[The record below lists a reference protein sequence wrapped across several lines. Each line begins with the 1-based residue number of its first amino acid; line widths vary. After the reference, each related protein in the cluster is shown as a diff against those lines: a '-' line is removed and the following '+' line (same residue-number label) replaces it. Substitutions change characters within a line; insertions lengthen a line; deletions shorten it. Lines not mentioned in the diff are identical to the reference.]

1 VTLDQVVKVR
11 VLAPQPS
18 RARSRSGLSH
28 HGGLRKKERGLKAKP
43 SSPLIAAP
51 SRSSRLAAPCFKTRP
66 VLGRGRTSRA
76 PFSTRT
82 SNIPRDLRRH
92 GRQRLMRRPRARG
105 AYGLR
110 RDSHYSIDWGVVVEY
125 DSSLGRTQGFT
136 VGGFFLRPFGRFRPR
151 ASPDLLEQIDAAGGA
166 VTPPTAYQGV
176 SERPHEPGSND
187 SSRSRIAAVRIP
199 ISAALRRA
207 CCQICQHDLNTSESP
222 GTR

>member
-1 VTLDQVVKVR
+1 VPLDQVVKVR

-18 RARSRSGLSH
+18 RARSPKRAFASWRLARRTQLEG
-28 HGGLRKKERGLKAKP
+28 
-43 SSPLIAAP
+43 P
-51 SRSSRLAAPCFKTRP
+51 SRHRRAEPFVQDWRRPPLFKTDRSWGEGELLGSLQRP
-66 VLGRGRTSRA
+66 DQQYPAGIS
-76 PFSTRT
+76 
-82 SNIPRDLRRH
+82 RRH
-92 GRQRLMRRPRARG
+92 RRQRLMRRPRARG

-110 RDSHYSIDWGVVVEY
+110 RDSHYSTDWGVVVEY
-125 DSSLGRTQGFT
+125 DSSLGRTQGFI
-136 VGGFFLRPFGRFRPR
+136 VRGFFLRPFGRFRPR
-151 ASPDLLEQIDAAGGA
+151 ASPDLVKRIDAAGGA

-187 SSRSRIAAVRIP
+187 STRSRIAAVRIP